1 MVRGMQVTEIDSL
14 KIIYEK
20 GENDIMFVRP
30 EGFLDTYNSHDF
42 LLDVITKTLR
52 KDFCKIIFDCTAL
65 TFISSTGIGTFIEIL
80 KDAKERK
87 GGIAFY
93 NLSSKIH
100 DVFQLL
106 GFTQLFLI
114 GKTKEEAI
122 GKLEGKIKTPAFK
135 DAECPVCKK
144 LIMVKSPGR
153 FRCSQCKSIL
163 NIGEDLTISVP

>member
-1 MVRGMQVTEIDSL
+1 MVRVMQFTEIDSL

-20 GENDIMFVRP
+20 GENDIIFVKP

-52 KDFCKIIFDCTAL
+52 KDFCKIIFDCTSL
-65 TFISSTGIGTFIEIL
+65 NFISSTGIGTFIEIL

-93 NLSSKIH
+93 NLSSKIYE
-100 DVFQLL
+100 VFQLL

-122 GKLEGKIKTPAFK
+122 GKLEGKIKTPAFR
-135 DAECPVCKK
+135 DAECPICKK
-144 LIMVKSPGR
+144 LLIVKSPGR
-153 FRCSQCKSIL
+153 FRCSNCKSIL
-163 NIGEDLTISVP
+163 NIGDDLTISVS

>member
-87 GGIAFY
+87 GGIAFC
-93 NLSSKIH
+93 NLSSKIY

-144 LIMVKSPGR
+144 LIMIKSPGR

-163 NIGEDLTISVP
+163 TIGEDLTISVP